1 MNPLPP
7 FLSFILEL
15 ISNLITSF
23 QANLA
28 LLILQADYSRRRQNW
43 HYQVTFA
50 NGIKRQTHTRRTLIT
65 TVWRSH
71 GVKWVIVLNMTLSY
85 HSEHVCVKHA
95 QSGKL
100 SFSNRFIVY
109 VCTGENDAKTLRVDA
124 NCFENEKKSCVFK
137 RIRIRVDRALP
148 FFTSCWL
155 AHSKLSRNVL
165 LFSCN
170 PIGQFCLSGPGYT
183 SHTIRVHGRNI
194 L

>member
-1 MNPLPP
+1 M
-7 FLSFILEL
+7 SWFILGL
-15 ISNLITSF
+15 ISNLIASF
-23 QANLA
+23 QAHLA
-28 LLILQADYSRRRQNW
+28 LLILHADYSRRRQNIIRLLSLP
-43 HYQVTFA
+43 VSR
-50 NGIKRQTHTRRTLIT
+50 GIRIHDAYYS
-65 TVWRSH
+65 TVWRLR
-71 GVKWVIVLNMTLSY
+71 GVKWVIVLDMALSY

-137 RIRIRVDRALP
+137 RIRIRVDRALL

-155 AHSKLSRNVL
+155 AHSQLSRNVL

-170 PIGQFCLSGPGYT
+170 PIGQFCLSGLGYT
-183 SHTIRVHGRNI
+183 SRTIRVHGRNI

>member
-1 MNPLPP
+1 MEDGRS
-7 FLSFILEL
+7 LSCLFILEL

-50 NGIKRQTHTRRTLIT
+50 NGIKRHTHTRRTLIT
-65 TVWRSH
+65 TVWLSR

-109 VCTGENDAKTLRVDA
+109 VCTGENDAKTLRVDS
-124 NCFENEKKSCVFK
+124 NFFENEEKKLRFQTNTDTCGQGLIVFL
-137 RIRIRVDRALP
+137 RAADWPTVNFLGMYCYFPEIRLVN
-148 FFTSCWL
+148 F
-155 AHSKLSRNVL
+155 V
-165 LFSCN
+165 
-170 PIGQFCLSGPGYT
+170 
-183 SHTIRVHGRNI
+183 
-194 L
+194 